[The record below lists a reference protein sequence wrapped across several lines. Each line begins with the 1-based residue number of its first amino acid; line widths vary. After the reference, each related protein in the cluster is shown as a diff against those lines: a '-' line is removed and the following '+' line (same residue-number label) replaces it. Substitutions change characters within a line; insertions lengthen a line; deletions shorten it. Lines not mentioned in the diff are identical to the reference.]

1 VTSSDGPGERFDAP
15 GPRTDPGL
23 PPVGSAS
30 PLTAP
35 VARPDGAAWATEAPS
50 RVEQPGSLGVLPGW
64 TDRSGS
70 LELPVRSVDGATT
83 ATDPRGARLDPNS
96 GRTDPTGVRG
106 TDPAGARSSDL
117 AGSLAPTPA
126 ARTAAPAVKAH
137 RRARLTVRHVDP
149 WSVLKFTFL
158 FSLCMLI
165 IGIVAVAA
173 LYYALDRLQ
182 VFDEINKFVKSLTV
196 TPAQDGAAETGG
208 LEVYFQ
214 PNRIIGGAAI
224 VGALNAIIITA
235 LATLGAF
242 LYNLVSDIV
251 GGIEVVLAER
261 D

>member
-1 VTSSDGPGERFDAP
+1 M
-15 GPRTDPGL
+15 
-23 PPVGSAS
+23 
-30 PLTAP
+30 TAP
-35 VARPDGAAWATEAPS
+35 LSRPDAAARATEAPS
-50 RVEQPGSLGVLPGW
+50 RVEQPGSLGMLPGW

-70 LELPVRSVDGATT
+70 RELPVRSADAAAT
-83 ATDPRGARLDPNS
+83 ATDPRGPRLDH
-96 GRTDPTGVRG
+96 GGARTDHSGVR
-106 TDPAGARSSDL
+106 SDQ
-117 AGSLAPTPA
+117 AGSLAPPPA
-126 ARTAAPAVKAH
+126 ARPAAPPVKAH

-149 WSVLKFTFL
+149 WSVLKFTAL

-196 TPAQDGAAETGG
+196 TPAKDGTAETGG

-214 PNRIIGGAAI
+214 PKRIIGGAALI
-224 VGALNAIIITA
+224 GALNAIIITA